1 MYCHILVFN
10 HPLFFSAVIA
20 VLACAVV
27 VVDFVV
33 NLDVCLLAFNYFIF
47 ISLLKKPLRVFA
59 PHSYTLH
66 VIPLYLQVQRVFMGV
81 KTMKNNEKISI
92 D

>member
-47 ISLLKKPLRVFA
+47 ISLLKKLLRVFA